1 MNTYKDALGASELFL
16 PSVKF
21 IERHAFVIYE
31 ECPNAVEAMCGESE
45 QMDVGASPVHPE
57 GPPMIG
63 GGKG

>member
-1 MNTYKDALGASELFL
+1 LLFL

-45 QMDVGASPVHPE
+45 RMDVGASSVHPE
-57 GPPMIG
+57 GPPMTTERDEKYEEG
-63 GGKG
+63 RDES